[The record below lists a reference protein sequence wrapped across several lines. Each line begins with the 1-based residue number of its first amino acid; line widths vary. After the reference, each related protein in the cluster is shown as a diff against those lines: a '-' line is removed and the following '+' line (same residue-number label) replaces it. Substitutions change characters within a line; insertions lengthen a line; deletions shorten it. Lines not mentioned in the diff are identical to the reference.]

1 MKLLLNILSILSLS
15 FVYPATVLAHETG
28 ETHTEPP
35 ASIDPVVAVIVVA
48 AIAVV
53 GFLIW
58 KFLLKSKE
66 KPPPKPM

>member
-1 MKLLLNILSILSLS
+1 MRLLLKVLSVFGLSS
-15 FVYPATVLAHETG
+15 IVPTVAFAHETG

-66 KPPPKPM
+66 KPPTKPM

>member
-1 MKLLLNILSILSLS
+1 MKSLLNILSIISLS
-15 FVYPATVLAHETG
+15 FAYPVIVLAHETG
-28 ETHTEPP
+28 EAHTEVP
-35 ASIDPVVAVIVVA
+35 ANIDPAVAVIVVA

-66 KPPPKPM
+66 KPPTKPM